1 MTESSLLTI
10 KDVQAITKLGR
21 TTIYELMRTG
31 EVPYLR
37 IGRSVRFR
45 REALET
51 WLKAQEVPH
60 HVANARW

>member
-1 MTESSLLTI
+1 M
-10 KDVQAITKLGR
+10 QAITKLGR

-31 EVPYLR
+31 EVPFLR

-45 REALET
+45 REALDT

-60 HVANARW
+60 HVVNARW